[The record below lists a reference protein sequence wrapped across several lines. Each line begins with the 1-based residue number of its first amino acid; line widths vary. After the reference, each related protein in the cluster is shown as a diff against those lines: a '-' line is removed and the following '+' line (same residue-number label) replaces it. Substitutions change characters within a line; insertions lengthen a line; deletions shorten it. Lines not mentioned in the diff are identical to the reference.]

1 MNWFKYFKIYKKD
14 FLIETKSSQVNP
26 TRMKRVARKKRKGG
40 GFTRVSACHLAD
52 AQSDLLL
59 FLRNPTRFPIRDEK
73 LVPPRLPFLLIQ
85 PSVSRRK
92 SNSKFSLSLSL
103 LPSLSPPPSLTI
115 PLCIRIFASA
125 SWRMLFRIGDV
136 TFYFVKKLKKLF
148 PRFEIEG

>member
-59 FLRNPTRFPIRDEK
+59 FLRVIPPVSQSGTRNSFLQDSPSSSFNPLYRGENRIP
-73 LVPPRLPFLLIQ
+73 
-85 PSVSRRK
+85 
-92 SNSKFSLSLSL
+92 NSLSLSL